1 MELRLI
7 SSGEIFS
14 VYIDSPS
21 YDGLSFIILHKK
33 EKLSFE
39 SFLTRNVLDSLS
51 IQIAMLADKVLN
63 FWVRDGTRCDHFSII
78 TGS

>member
-1 MELRLI
+1 MQSKYKGFQKNQDKRRIKKALKREL
-7 SSGEIFS
+7 
-14 VYIDSPS
+14 
-21 YDGLSFIILHKK
+21 
-33 EKLSFE
+33 
-39 SFLTRNVLDSLS
+39 LTGNVLDLLS

>member
-1 MELRLI
+1 MQNKYKGFQKNQDKRRIKKALKREL
-7 SSGEIFS
+7 
-14 VYIDSPS
+14 
-21 YDGLSFIILHKK
+21 
-33 EKLSFE
+33 
-39 SFLTRNVLDSLS
+39 LTGNVLDLLS

>member
-1 MELRLI
+1 MKVMQSKYKGFQKNQDKRRIKKALKREL
-7 SSGEIFS
+7 
-14 VYIDSPS
+14 
-21 YDGLSFIILHKK
+21 
-33 EKLSFE
+33 
-39 SFLTRNVLDSLS
+39 LTGNVLDLLS

>member
-1 MELRLI
+1 MSLAYFKLN
-7 SSGEIFS
+7 GYYL
-14 VYIDSPS
+14 VTNN
-21 YDGLSFIILHKK
+21 KK

-39 SFLTRNVLDSLS
+39 SSLTGNVLDSLS